1 MSGDSV
7 IEKLSK
13 KLSEYDWF
21 YEGVR
26 TITDY
31 TFKFLWDISDTVV
44 LKAKKGILRKRYI
57 MLKDLFISESQE
69 HEMMLILCKKIT
81 QMKYVCHVWSKK
93 FDKVSEAVQEVNEIL
108 AKL

>member
-1 MSGDSV
+1 MRDDSI

-13 KLSEYDWF
+13 RLSEYDWF

-44 LKAKKGILRKRYI
+44 LKAKKGIFRKRYV
-57 MLKDLFISESQE
+57 MLKDLFIPESQQ

-81 QMKYVCHVWSKK
+81 RMKYVCHVWSKK
-93 FDKVSEAVQEVNEIL
+93 FDRVTEAIQEVNEIL